1 MGSNEKLP
9 MDKKIKTLRK
19 LGISEAGI
27 RNVERLAALPHFFSH
42 RINIGTDDEEVIPYD
57 GHGVLNNYS
66 QFDGTPINPHAP
78 SREECRK
85 RANNRTYRL
94 AAEKRY
100 EDYCSHM
107 GEGTHRYK
115 GEE

>member
-9 MDKKIKTLRK
+9 LEKKIKTLRN
-19 LGISEAGI
+19 LGVSEAGI
-27 RNVERLAALPHFFSH
+27 KNVQRLAALPHFFSY
-42 RINIGTDDEEVIPYD
+42 EE
-57 GHGVLNNYS
+57 HGVLNNYS
-66 QFDGTPINPHAP
+66 PVDGSPLNPHAP
-78 SREECRK
+78 NREESNK

-94 AAEKRY
+94 EAEKRY

-107 GEGTHRYK
+107 GEGFYHLT